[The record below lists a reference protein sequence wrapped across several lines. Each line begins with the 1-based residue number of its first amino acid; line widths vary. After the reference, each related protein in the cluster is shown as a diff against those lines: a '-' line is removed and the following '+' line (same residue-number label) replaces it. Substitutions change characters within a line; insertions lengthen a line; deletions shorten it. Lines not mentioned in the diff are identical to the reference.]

1 MNRAGR
7 IVLNAMLF
15 NAGWLGCVLSSRW
28 GAALMS
34 PVVVAGIL
42 ALQVMLHERAER
54 GALLRTIAVVGVL
67 GTIVDTGM
75 LWAGVLSFRGSS
87 EISAVFVVW
96 IGAFWVNFAATLLV
110 ALRWFRDHL
119 VIAAVV
125 GAVSAPGTYYAGE
138 LLGALALNEDR
149 VLAMVALGVE
159 WAVVFPVVLVM
170 SGMMERSRGRAG
182 GESGP

>member
-15 NAGWLGCVLSSRW
+15 NVGWLGCVLSSRW
-28 GAALMS
+28 GVAMLA
-34 PVVVAGIL
+34 PVIVGVIVVA
-42 ALQVMLHERAER
+42 QVMLHERAER

-96 IGAFWVNFAATLLV
+96 IGAFWVNFAATLLI

-125 GAVSAPGTYYAGE
+125 GAMSAPGTYYGGE
-138 LLGALALNEDR
+138 LLGALALHEDR
-149 VLAMVALGVE
+149 VFAMVALGVE
-159 WAVVFPVVLVM
+159 WAVVFPVVLVI
-170 SGMMERSRGRAG
+170 GGVMERTRGRVLEGSA
-182 GESGP
+182 P